1 LIDFRY
7 HLVSIVAVFLALA
20 IGLVIG
26 STALRG
32 YVVTGLDTISQHEKK
47 VNNSLYQHN
56 SQLRARIA
64 ADDAFARAAEARLL
78 DGLLA
83 GERVVL
89 VLAPGTDSSTVSGIS
104 SALSQAGATVTGQ
117 VDLTAQFFD
126 TGTVTEQQLR
136 STVTSLEPIGM
147 ALPKSASDPQIA
159 GQQAAAQ
166 VIAAAI
172 VNKDGLQTL
181 THVQSQQILTEFGDS
196 GFLQIKG
203 VGGAASLAG
212 QATMAVV
219 VVPGTVPPAATSWPF
234 NLALV
239 SLANDLQEASK
250 GVVLAGN
257 LKGSGQRSAISA
269 VNSGAARV
277 KLTTIDNADTAP
289 GQVIVAQALRELLL
303 PNTTPRAYGV
313 RPARA
318 PSPAPSPSPSA
329 SALPSSSRSPR
340 PHPSARKSAK

>member
-1 LIDFRY
+1 MIDFRY
-7 HLVSIVAVFLALA
+7 HLVSIVAVFLALT

-32 YVVTGLDTISQHEKK
+32 LVASGLNAASEHEKK
-47 VNNSLYQHN
+47 VNASLYQHN
-56 SQLRARIA
+56 AQLRARIG

-78 DGLLA
+78 SGLLT

-89 VLAPGTDSSTVSGIS
+89 VLAPRTDSSTVNGIGA
-104 SALSQAGATVTGQ
+104 ALSDAGATVTGQ
-117 VDLTAQFFD
+117 VVLSAQFFD
-126 TGTVTEQQLR
+126 TGNVTEQQLQ
-136 STVTSLEPIGM
+136 SAVTSVEPLGV
-147 ALPKSASDPQIA
+147 ALPKTPADPQIA

-172 VNKDGLQTL
+172 VNKDGLPTL
-181 THVQSQQILTEFGDS
+181 TQAQSQQILTAFGNS

-203 VGGAASLAG
+203 AGGAASLAG

-239 SLANDLQEASK
+239 SLANDLQEAGT

-257 LKGSGQRSAISA
+257 LKGSGPHSAISA
-269 VNSGAARV
+269 VNSGAAGV
-277 KLTTIDNADTAP
+277 KMTTIDNADTAP

-303 PNTTPRAYGV
+303 PNATPKAYGV
-313 RPARA
+313 RPARV

-329 SALPSSSRSPR
+329 SAPLSSRSPR
-340 PHPSARKSAK
+340 PHQSAKKSAK

>member
-32 YVVTGLDTISQHEKK
+32 YVVTGLNAVSQHEQK
-47 VNNSLYQHN
+47 VNKSLYAHN
-56 SQLRARIA
+56 TQLRARIG

-78 DGLLA
+78 GGLLT

-89 VLAPGTDSSTVSGIS
+89 VLAPGTDSSTVTGIS
-104 SALSQAGATVTGQ
+104 SALSQAGATVTGK
-117 VDLTAQFFD
+117 VVLSAQFFD

-136 STVTSLEPIGM
+136 STVTSLEPLGV
-147 ALPKSASDPQIA
+147 ALPKSPSDPQIA

-181 THVQSQQILTEFGDS
+181 TRAQSQQILTEFGDS
-196 GFLQIKG
+196 GFLQITG
-203 VGGAASLAG
+203 AGGAASLAG

-239 SLANDLQEASK
+239 SLAGDLQEASK
-250 GVVLAGN
+250 GAVLAGN
-257 LKGSGQRSAISA
+257 LKGSGQHSAISA
-269 VNSGAARV
+269 VNSGAAGV

-303 PNTTPRAYGV
+303 PNATPRAYGV
-313 RPARA
+313 RPARV
-318 PSPAPSPSPSA
+318 PSPAPSPSPSTSA
-329 SALPSSSRSPR
+329 SPSSSRSPR
-340 PHPSARKSAK
+340 PHPSSKKSAR